1 MEHIKLKP
9 GVIEFDFLG
18 KDSVRWQKPLPVG
31 EQDKAFYENLRK
43 LTEKKK
49 PDELIFDGFTSRHV
63 NEFLGSVVK
72 DLTAK
77 VFRTYLATNVVKN
90 YLKNVGKIDS
100 KSEYIKIYH
109 AKLANLEAAVTCNH
123 KRTIPKN
130 FEESLQKKK
139 DTLKKLKDSKP
150 KTEKQTEKLK
160 QREEKLKLTIELTEK
175 TKDYNVGTSLRNYV
189 EPRVI
194 KAWSD
199 QVGLEWEK
207 LYTTAL
213 QKKFQWV
220 TKVETD
226 WKEIAEA

>member
-1 MEHIKLKP
+1 M
-9 GVIEFDFLG
+9 
-18 KDSVRWQKPLPVG
+18 
-31 EQDKAFYENLRK
+31 
-43 LTEKKK
+43 
-49 PDELIFDGFTSRHV
+49 
-63 NEFLGSVVK
+63 VK

-90 YLKNVGKIDS
+90 YLKNVDKLDS
-100 KSEYIKIYH
+100 KSENIKIYH

-150 KTEKQTEKLK
+150 KTEKQSEKLK

-175 TKDYNVGTSLRNYV
+175 TKDYNLGTSLRNYV
-189 EPRVI
+189 DPRVI